1 MQRIQ
6 VLKSPE
12 LFSKMGEKTVTAI
25 VCHQPFFR
33 KKKHSKTVLHLQTF
47 RTRQLN
53 IVEEDLY
60 SNHKDSVDLVQN

>member
-12 LFSKMGEKTVTAI
+12 LFSKMGEKNSNGYSLSPTLF
-25 VCHQPFFR
+25 P

-60 SNHKDSVDLVQN
+60 SNHKDSVYLVQN